1 MTMAIQ
7 YHLSMFSSAGAG
19 VMNAVDF
26 SYFLAR
32 ARRMDPYDGVP
43 AYRDPAIP
51 APYVQSL
58 CPHRHPQPRHSGTGI
73 KLSESDNQGRH
84 LRPEIHRRMDNRNE
98 ATALRVP
105 LADFEHNNCLTRNKY
120 IIVTVAKCAEGYQY
134 SCQNV

>member
-7 YHLSMFSSAGAG
+7 YHLSMFSSAAAG

-58 CPHRHPQPRHSGTGI
+58 CPHPHPPPAST
-73 KLSESDNQGRH
+73 
-84 LRPEIHRRMDNRNE
+84 
-98 ATALRVP
+98 
-105 LADFEHNNCLTRNKY
+105 
-120 IIVTVAKCAEGYQY
+120 
-134 SCQNV
+134 